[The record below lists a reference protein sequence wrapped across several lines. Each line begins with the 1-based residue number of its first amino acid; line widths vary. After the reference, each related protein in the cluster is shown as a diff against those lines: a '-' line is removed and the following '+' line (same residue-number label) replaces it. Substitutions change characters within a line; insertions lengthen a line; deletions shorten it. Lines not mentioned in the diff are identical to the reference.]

1 MGERVGVALVSYG
14 SREVAMAD
22 AFLRS
27 RKYKVELYIADRLRN
42 VYNAR
47 HAKEHAVVPSLDNH
61 SITSFFA
68 KHRKEIDFG
77 IVGPE
82 DPIINGIRD
91 EVEKETGIP
100 LICPTK
106 AWALEKSKVAQRLLL
121 QSLLPEVNPRF
132 RVFDPKDF
140 HNENEVK
147 TEVWKWLGEIG
158 DEGVVKPD
166 GASRGK
172 GVGVW
177 GDHFQTRVE
186 LFQHFMSNFQF
197 GPTIIEEKL
206 EGEESSYIA
215 FCDGQHL
222 VRLPETRDNKR
233 AFDGDSGPNTGGM
246 GSYKNL
252 EDWLPFMTIQDYED
266 EDRVVKTIFESL
278 RGKTRNSCLLGVP
291 FYVAMMHTASGV
303 KVLEI
308 NSRPGDPEILNLL
321 PILKDDFVDVC
332 YSILE
337 GTLNTVN
344 FESKATVATY
354 KVPPTYGGRV
364 KENSDDRRVDMS
376 KAEELSRRLA
386 GSLRLYP
393 GSLELRD
400 NETYALSSRTVCSV
414 GIGDSIEEAREL
426 SLEGLEGVKGNL
438 WNRSDIASR
447 EQIQKSIDHMRLLR
461 TPP

>member
-1 MGERVGVALVSYG
+1 
-14 SREVAMAD
+14 MAD
-22 AFLRS
+22 AFLKS
-27 RKYKVELYIADRLRN
+27 RKYNVELYIADRLLN

-47 HAKEHAVVPSLDNH
+47 HAKEHLVIPSLDNH
-61 SITSFFA
+61 EIASFIE
-68 KHRKEIDFG
+68 KHREDIDFG

-91 EVEKETGIP
+91 EVEKKTGIT

-106 AWALEKSKVAQRLLL
+106 SYAIEGSKVAQRLLM
-121 QSLLPEVNPRF
+121 QSILPDVNPRF

-140 HNENEVK
+140 QSENGVK
-147 TEVWKWLGEIG
+147 IEVWKWLDEIG
-158 DEGVVKPD
+158 DKGVVKPD
-166 GASRGK
+166 GVSRGK

-177 GDHFQTRVE
+177 GDHFKTREE
-186 LFQHFMSNFQF
+186 LFEHFLSNFQF

-206 EGEESSYIA
+206 EGEESSYTA

-233 AFDGDSGPNTGGM
+233 AFDGDLGPNTGGM

-252 EDWLPFMTIQDYED
+252 EDRLPFMTAKDYED
-266 EDRVVKTIFESL
+266 EDRIVRTIFESM
-278 RGKTRNSCLLGVP
+278 RAETRNACLLGVP

-321 PILKDDFVDVC
+321 PIMKDDFVDVC
-332 YSILE
+332 YSMLE
-337 GTLNTVN
+337 GTLNKIN

-354 KVPPTYGGRV
+354 KVPPTYGGKA
-364 KENSDDRRVDMS
+364 KEYNGDRRVDLS
-376 KAEELSRRLA
+376 GAEELCNKLPRNLM
-386 GSLRLYP
+386 LYP

-400 NETYALSSRTVCSV
+400 GEVYALTSRTVCSV
-414 GIGDSIEEAREL
+414 GIGDSLEEARVL
-426 SLEGLEGVKGNL
+426 SLQGLEGIRGNL

-447 EQIQKSIDHMRLLR
+447 EQIQRSIEHMRLLR
-461 TPP
+461 TT